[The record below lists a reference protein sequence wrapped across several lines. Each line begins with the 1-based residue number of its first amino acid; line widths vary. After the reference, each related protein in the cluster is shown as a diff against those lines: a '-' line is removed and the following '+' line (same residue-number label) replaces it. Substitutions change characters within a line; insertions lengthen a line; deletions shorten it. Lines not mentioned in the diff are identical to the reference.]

1 MSTDNTLPGIEG
13 IESPESVR
21 VQLFINNQAVHS
33 PLVDAV
39 ARVVEEWMTTEEGAA
54 LSVLGRAANSAGQ
67 RADIVAGANDTA
79 LMRQANA
86 LAFGKVPNA
95 VLADVGE
102 ATFKM
107 RASGS
112 GTGSP
117 IDGTGTQAKTAM
129 GLATTTTD
137 NAVIRADGAGGN
149 TQTSLLI
156 VDDSGN
162 VSSFGGQI
170 AFPATQNPS
179 SNANTLDDYEEGT
192 WTPGISFSGGT
203 TGIAYNSRSG
213 GYVTIGALV
222 FVWGRITLSNKG
234 SSAGDMLITGLP
246 FTIGSALGD
255 RGAGSVGFF
264 SNGTSLPAGLNLGY
278 DAGGTTMFVRGFNS
292 PGSATVTNANV
303 ANNTEIQF
311 SATYSRI

>member
-1 MSTDNTLPGIEG
+1 MTSDTTPAAISG
-13 IESPESVR
+13 IESAESVR
-21 VQLFINNQAVHS
+21 IQIFINNQSVHS
-33 PLVDAV
+33 PLIDAV
-39 ARVVEEWMTTEEGAA
+39 SKVVEEWMTTEEGAA
-54 LSVLGRAANSAGQ
+54 LSVLGRASNTAGQ
-67 RADIVAGANDTA
+67 RADIAAGANDTA
-79 LMRQANA
+79 LMRQSDA

-95 VLADVGE
+95 VLATMAE
-102 ATFKM
+102 ASFKM
-107 RASGS
+107 RAAGA
-112 GTGSP
+112 GTGAP

-129 GLATTTTD
+129 GLVTTTTD

-149 TQTSLLI
+149 TQNSALL
-156 VDDSGN
+156 VDDTGN
-162 VSSFGGQI
+162 ISSFGGQI

-292 PGSATVTNANV
+292 SGSATVANTNV

-311 SATYSRI
+311 SATYSRV

>member
-1 MSTDNTLPGIEG
+1 VSTDNTLPGIEG

-192 WTPGISFSGGT
+192 WTPGLTFGGGT
-203 TGIAYNSRSG
+203 TGLTYTGRSG
-213 GYVTIGALV
+213 GYIVIGALV
-222 FVWGRITLSNKG
+222 HVWGNIVINAKG
-234 SSAGDMLITGLP
+234 SSTGQARLTGLP
-246 FTIGSALGD
+246 FTIGNSLGT

-264 SNGTSLPAGLNLGY
+264 GPATTLPLGVQIGWDGGSNFFFLRGYTASGTSDVT
-278 DAGGTTMFVRGFNS
+278 DANFNN
-292 PGSATVTNANV
+292 G
-303 ANNTEIQF
+303 TEIQF
-311 SATYSRI
+311 AAVYPRI